1 MTTIFSNLL
10 DNAIE
15 ACSKVPIERRKIDLT
30 VYKFNEFITI
40 SIRNPYNGKLVWD
53 KDSLVSTKGG
63 KHMGLGLKNV
73 KSAVEKYEGTMQRK
87 SDEGRFEVKI
97 LMSPESRIDV

>member
-1 MTTIFSNLL
+1 M

-15 ACSKVPIERRKIDLT
+15 ACSKVSIERREIDLKI
-30 VYKFNEFITI
+30 YKFNEFITI
-40 SIRNPYNGKLVWD
+40 SVRNYYDGKLVWD

-87 SDEGRFEVKI
+87 SDGEHFEVKI
-97 LMSPESRIDV
+97 LMSPESRTDI